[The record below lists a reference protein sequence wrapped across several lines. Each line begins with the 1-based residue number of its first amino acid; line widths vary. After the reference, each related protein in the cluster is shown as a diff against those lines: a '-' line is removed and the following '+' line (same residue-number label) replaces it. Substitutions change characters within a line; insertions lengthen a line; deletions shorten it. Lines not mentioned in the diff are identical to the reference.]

1 MIRRAANLGIPL
13 VTLLFVCNNSFVRGA
28 CEVEAD
34 LDFESCDLKH
44 LTDSALAVS
53 SFNVNTNAKI

>member
-1 MIRRAANLGIPL
+1 MIRRIPL
-13 VTLLFVCNNSFVRGA
+13 VILLFICNNSFVRGA

-53 SFNVNTNAKI
+53 GHLIQYCLMQML

>member
-1 MIRRAANLGIPL
+1 MIRRIPL
-13 VTLLFVCNNSFVRGA
+13 VILLFVCNNSFVRGA

-53 SFNVNTNAKI
+53 IVI